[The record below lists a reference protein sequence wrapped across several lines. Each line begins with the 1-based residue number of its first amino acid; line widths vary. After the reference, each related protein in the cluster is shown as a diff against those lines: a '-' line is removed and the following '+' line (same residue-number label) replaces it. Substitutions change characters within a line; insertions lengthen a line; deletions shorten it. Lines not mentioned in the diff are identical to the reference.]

1 MSSIMVW
8 VIDAY
13 YRKSATDISATL
25 NTRQTESDFI
35 RDKIKRLCQGC
46 LELDPERRL
55 LGLLMSSAS
64 TTQTPWILAI
74 HIVR

>member
-25 NTRQTESDFI
+25 NTRQTESDLFVI
-35 RDKIKRLCQGC
+35 RLSAYVKGALNWIRSDAC
-46 LELDPERRL
+46 LDC
-55 LGLLMSSAS
+55 S
-64 TTQTPWILAI
+64 
-74 HIVR
+74 